1 MPMSVRRIAAA
12 SLLVACILLV
22 SITFDFAVP
31 FIGYG
36 LAAAFLFQVTKFP
49 QRKFTAT
56 TLAAAGALLLF
67 QRLLGVQRVEL
78 SFGSLLGF
86 LGLACFLGVG
96 PRANWAEGSERRD
109 LMTVL
114 TPAAVLAVFILG
126 SQKSLGV
133 ASLVH
138 PRTLDLYLLA
148 ADGTLGFQ
156 PSFLVGRWFR
166 ESHALYKFGEFT
178 YLVIPLAMAA
188 VYAGHMKRHDRTLWE
203 LIEL

>member
-1 MPMSVRRIAAA
+1 MAMSFRRIAAA

-36 LAAAFLFQVTKFP
+36 LAAAFLFQVTKFR
-49 QRKFTAT
+49 QLKFTAI
-56 TLAAAGALLLF
+56 TLAAACALFLC

-78 SFGSLLGF
+78 NFGALLGF
-86 LGLACFLGVG
+86 LGLASFLVVG
-96 PRANWAEGSERRD
+96 LRANWAERSERRD

-156 PSFLVGRWFR
+156 PSFMVGRWFR
-166 ESHALYKFGEFT
+166 ESHALYKFGE
-178 YLVIPLAMAA
+178 
-188 VYAGHMKRHDRTLWE
+188 
-203 LIEL
+203 